1 MKKLLPL
8 ILWAT
13 YAMSFAQDG
22 PSILLN
28 NDPNSASETTSLAY
42 VEEID
47 TRLTVNLNN
56 SSLNINSVKNTIN
69 EEFTSD
75 ILKQRLES
83 LNHTTPFNVV
93 YNATVER
100 FIRLYLKTRKDGFSN
115 LMDKAKYYFPLFEE
129 RLDKYNLPLEI
140 KYLAIVESALEPNSK
155 SHMGAKGLWQFMYN
169 TGKQYG
175 LNITS
180 YVDDR
185 SDPIKATEAACKYLE
200 SLYATFDDWDLAL
213 AAYNSGP
220 GNVSKAI
227 RRSGGLRNYWNIR
240 QYLPAETR
248 GYIPAFYATFYLFEY
263 GAEHNIY
270 PKNSSIT
277 FFETDTI
284 HVKKKITFTQIKKE
298 ININIDLLKK
308 LNPQYKLGIIP
319 ANGNHYVLTLPK
331 NLIDEFIS
339 NEHKIYNLPELNK
352 REASNYITPTTI
364 NSYVVQKGDNLSRI
378 SKKFNLPL
386 HQLKKWNGLQ
396 TNYIIAGQSIVI
408 TSKNNSSNKNTSQKN
423 NASKKIK
430 SKENDVL
437 SGQVFKLY
445 KVKEGDSLFLISK
458 KFPEVTV
465 SQIRNWNNLWK
476 KSHLKPGT
484 QLKILTSAK

>member
-8 ILWAT
+8 IFWAT
-13 YAMSFAQDG
+13 YTMSFAQDG
-22 PSILLN
+22 PSIILN
-28 NDPNSASETTSLAY
+28 NDSNSISEITSLVYA
-42 VEEID
+42 EQ
-47 TRLTVNLNN
+47 TGTHLMMNLNN
-56 SSLNINSVKNTIN
+56 STLNISSVKNTIN

-75 ILKQRLES
+75 ILKQRLEN
-83 LNHTTPFNVV
+83 LNHTTPFNVE

-100 FIRLYLKTRKDGFSN
+100 FIRLYLKTRKDGLSN
-115 LMDKAKYYFPLFEE
+115 LMDKAKYYFPIFEE
-129 RLDKYNLPLEI
+129 HLDKYNLPLEI
-140 KYLAIVESALEPNSK
+140 KYLAVVESALEPNSK

-180 YVDDR
+180 YVDER
-185 SDPIKATEAACKYLE
+185 SDPLKATEAACKYLE

-213 AAYNSGP
+213 AAYNAGP

-248 GYIPAFYATFYLFEY
+248 GYLPAFYATFYLFEY

-284 HVKKKITFTQIKKE
+284 HVKKKVNFTQIKKE
-298 ININIDLLKK
+298 IDIDINLLRK

-319 ANGNHYVLTLPK
+319 SNRDSYVLTLPK
-331 NLIDEFIS
+331 NLIDEFVS

-352 REASNYITPTTI
+352 REASNYIIPTTI
-364 NSYVVQKGDNLSRI
+364 NSYVVQEGDNLSRI
-378 SKKFNLPL
+378 SRKFNLPL

-396 TNYIIAGQSIVI
+396 TNYIITGQSIVI
-408 TSKNNSSNKNTSQKN
+408 TSKSNLHSENKLQKN
-423 NASKKIK
+423 SNSDIKIE
-430 SKENDVL
+430 ENNIL
-437 SGQVFKLY
+437 SGQIFKLY

-458 KFPEVTV
+458 KFPEVTI
-465 SQIRNWNNLWK
+465 SQIRNWNNLRDRP
-476 KSHLKPGT
+476 HLKPGT
-484 QLKILTSAK
+484 QLKILTKTK

>member
-1 MKKLLPL
+1 MKKLFPL
-8 ILWAT
+8 IFWAT
-13 YAMSFAQDG
+13 YAMSFAQDE
-22 PSILLN
+22 PSISLN
-28 NDPNSASETTSLAY
+28 NDTNSTSETTSLAY
-42 VEEID
+42 AEETD
-47 TRLTVNLNN
+47 TQLMVNLNN
-56 SSLNINSVKNTIN
+56 SILNKKSVKKTIN

-75 ILKQRLES
+75 ILKQRLEN
-83 LNHTTPFNVV
+83 LNHTTPFNVE
-93 YNATVER
+93 YNATIER
-100 FIRLYLKTRKDGFSN
+100 FIRLYLKTRKDGISN
-115 LMDKAKYYFPLFEE
+115 LMDKAKYYFPIFEE

-180 YVDDR
+180 YVDER

-200 SLYATFDDWDLAL
+200 SLYTRFNDWDLAL

-263 GAEHNIY
+263 GAEHDIY

-298 ININIDLLKK
+298 IDITIDLLRK

-319 ANGNHYVLTLPK
+319 ANGNHYVLTLPE
-331 NLIDEFIS
+331 NLIGEFVS

-352 REASNYITPTTI
+352 REASNYIVPTTI
-364 NSYVVQKGDNLSRI
+364 NSYVVQQGDNLSRI

-396 TNYIIAGQSIVI
+396 TNYIISGQSIVI
-408 TSKNNSSNKNTSQKN
+408 TSKNNTPTKNRSQKN
-423 NASKKIK
+423 SNLNIK
-430 SKENDVL
+430 GKESSVL

-458 KFPEVTV
+458 KFPEVSI
-465 SQIRNWNNLWK
+465 SQIRNWNNLWE

-484 QLKILTSAK
+484 QLKILTNTK

>member
-1 MKKLLPL
+1 
-8 ILWAT
+8 
-13 YAMSFAQDG
+13 MSYAQDG

-28 NDPNSASETTSLAY
+28 NDSNSISETSSLAST
-42 VEEID
+42 EETD
-47 TRLTVNLNN
+47 TRLLVSPHKYLT
-56 SSLNINSVKNTIN
+56 KNVD
-69 EEFTSD
+69 EFTSD
-75 ILKQRLES
+75 VLKQRLEN
-83 LNHTTPFNVV
+83 LNNTTPFNVE

-100 FIRLYLKTRKDGFSN
+100 FIRLYLKTRKDGISN
-115 LMDKAKYYFPLFEE
+115 LMGKAKYYFPIFEE

-180 YVDDR
+180 YVDER

-200 SLYATFDDWDLAL
+200 SLYARFDDWDLAL

-240 QYLPAETR
+240 QYLPTETR

-298 ININIDLLKK
+298 IDIDIDLLRK

-319 ANGNHYVLTLPK
+319 ANGDTNVLTLPK
-331 NLIDEFIS
+331 NLIGEFVS
-339 NEHKIYNLPELNK
+339 NEHKIYNLPELHK
-352 REASNYITPTTI
+352 REASNHIVVTTV

-378 SKKFNLPL
+378 SKKFNLPIHL
-386 HQLKKWNGLQ
+386 LKKWNGLQ
-396 TNYIIAGQSIVI
+396 TNYIISGQSIVI
-408 TSKNNSSNKNTSQKN
+408 TSKNDYP
-423 NASKKIK
+423 
-430 SKENDVL
+430 KENKLLADNNSDNIVKENTIL
-437 SGQVFKLY
+437 SGQVFKVY
-445 KVKEGDSLFLISK
+445 RVKEGDSLFLISK
-458 KFPEVTV
+458 KFPEVTIA
-465 SQIRNWNNLWK
+465 QIRNWNNLWE

-484 QLKILTSAK
+484 QLKILTSTK